1 MTNVA
6 AAHGKIA
13 IRSEGAFVVAY
24 LSTLDGKEREEIGRI
39 HGLVVRMMPS
49 AWEDWKGVMSRIG
62 VAIIEAAPSP
72 AGDGWNVTIA
82 STNFTGAGT
91 IAVAVGIALLSGTVM
106 SGIPGGGFLG
116 ELLIVSLYGFPPQ
129 ALPVAAM
136 IGTLVDPPATMVNA
150 TGDNVVA
157 MMVARVLGGKDW
169 LKKSV
174 E

>member
-62 VAIIEAAPSP
+62 VAIIEASVGGKTVEMHELPPEVLESP
-72 AGDGWNVTIA
+72 AD
-82 STNFTGAGT
+82 
-91 IAVAVGIALLSGTVM
+91 
-106 SGIPGGGFLG
+106 PKGG
-116 ELLIVSLYGFPPQ
+116 
-129 ALPVAAM
+129 
-136 IGTLVDPPATMVNA
+136 N
-150 TGDNVVA
+150 
-157 MMVARVLGGKDW
+157 
-169 LKKSV
+169 
-174 E
+174 